1 MIFKILVWER
11 STGTHQPVGDMVCEV
26 AGSGRTRAAFRYQPE
41 YLSRPD
47 AFALDPVSLP
57 LGAETFTRSA
67 HGIFG
72 VFEDSLPD
80 DWGRNLLVRRC
91 SLARRDQ
98 SLPRLLLALGNTG
111 LGALS
116 YTDSATPPTG
126 DAEVGM
132 IHLSGLVD
140 AAEQVERGATT
151 DASVK
156 LLLSAGSSPGGARPK
171 ALVWDKATGSHYLA
185 KFPSVK
191 DREDVVRI
199 EAATMALA
207 AKAGLDVPRTQLVTC
222 AGKPVLLV
230 ERFDVT
236 PFGRRHMVSFQTL
249 LKAGGYYQQRYFEL
263 LKLVRKHSRD
273 PLQDAGRLFRQM
285 VFNAVVGNTDDHLK
299 NFLMLHD
306 HEHGWH
312 LSPAFDLIPDVGR
325 RGEHV
330 LFFDWDARFPG
341 RGKLVALGDSWG
353 VGNARRIVD
362 EVFDSVATWQEAF
375 SDAGVPAEDRARF
388 REIDTHLACTP

>member
-11 STGTHQPVGDMVCEV
+11 STGTHQPVGDLVCEV
-26 AGSGRTRAAFRYQPE
+26 EENGRTRAAFRYRSA

-57 LGAETFTRSA
+57 PGAEMFTRSA

-91 SLARRDQ
+91 NLDRRDQ

-111 LGALS
+111 LGTLS
-116 YTDSATPPTG
+116 YTDSATPPAG
-126 DAEVGM
+126 DAEAGM
-132 IHLSGLVD
+132 IDLSCLVE

-151 DASVK
+151 DASLK

-171 ALVWDKATGSHYLA
+171 VLVWDKASDRHYLA

-207 AKAGLDVPRTQLVTC
+207 ARAGLDVPHTQLIQC

-230 ERFDVT
+230 ERFDVI
-236 PFGRRHMVSFQTL
+236 PSGRRHMVSFQTL
-249 LKAGGYYQQRYFEL
+249 LKAGGYYQERYFEL
-263 LKLVRKHSRD
+263 LKVVRKHSRD

-299 NFLMLHD
+299 NFLMLYD
-306 HEHGWH
+306 RTQGWR
-312 LSPAFDLIPDVGR
+312 LSPAFDLIPDIGR

-341 RGKLVALGDSWG
+341 RGKLVSLGDSWG
-353 VGNARRIVD
+353 VRNARRIVD
-362 EVFDSVATWQEAF
+362 EVFDAVATWQEAF
-375 SDAGVPAEDRARF
+375 AATGVPAEDCARF
-388 REIDTHLACTP
+388 YEIDAHLSGKQ